1 MHTTYGAKP
10 GPAVPENS
18 EFHPA
23 VIAFARHGHMLQR
36 QFRASDKRVTFVV
49 TRLGQA
55 RTFSDWHSVQAFLT
69 QVGERA

>member
-1 MHTTYGAKP
+1 MHTTYGFKP

-23 VIAFARHGHMLQR
+23 VIAFARCGHILQR
-36 QFRASDKRVTFVV
+36 QYRADDGRVTFVV
-49 TRLGQA
+49 TRLGHA
-55 RTFSDWHSVQAFLT
+55 RMFSDWHSVQAFLT